1 MEHKTVVVVC
11 GHVFR
16 AEREITLVL
25 HDSDGIWQLA
35 CGGHDHPED
44 CSDFEP
50 VGLEHL
56 LERQPNLVDVLD
68 MPPGFVAELDA
79 NAWTRTVDVG

>member
-1 MEHKTVVVVC
+1 MEHEAIVIVC
-11 GHVFR
+11 GHLFR
-16 AEREITLVL
+16 SEREVKLVL
-25 HDSDGIWQLA
+25 HDSDGIWQFV

-56 LERQPNLVDVLD
+56 LERQPNLADVLD
-68 MPPGFVAELDA
+68 MPPGFVAKFDA
-79 NAWTRTVDVG
+79 NGWTRTVDV